1 MSESKDFGNI
11 AVELGFITEQELRK
25 YLDLQRLLKER
36 GIDEP
41 LEKILVQEDA
51 ITSLD
56 ARAIAQQIPI
66 KLNTQQNVSPSTI
79 TPINENIQTQS
90 PTRHN
95 GETQALGAQALT
107 QFGRYQIQKILG
119 QGGAATVYKVYD
131 PHLDR
136 EAALKV
142 LTMGQVANKSQLKRF
157 SLEIKTTAKLQ
168 HPGIVTIYETGIE
181 NKIPYFVMDCIQG
194 INLKQY
200 IYRCKPSIQE
210 AITIIKKVAIAIG
223 YAHTQGVI
231 HRDLKP
237 ENIMMDEYNN
247 PRVMDF
253 GLAKLKDDE
262 TGLSRTGEI
271 IGTVKYMSPEQAEGV
286 KNIDER
292 TDIYALGAIFYE
304 ILVRQPPFEGQS
316 YLQILNQVINNQ
328 PTSLCKI
335 NPEIPR
341 ELEIICLKALRKKVD
356 NRYDSAAEFVEA
368 LEDFA
373 AGKKVTTQKKAISKR
388 TTQKVITERRR
399 LTNTNQ
405 RVIMNSSRVT
415 QRIAMQ
421 KKNRREKKKHQTVTI
436 VVCVIMFLIFMLLLS
451 SSATTDVSLDNLNSK
466 SENANATNN
475 NETQHN
481 SNNLNKHEVVQQN
494 TKKEVSLEEEAKG
507 KLAELSMLKNSFA
520 MWHQLNSFDEKY
532 QNTQAWKVVQQ
543 HKNRIEKGLLRE
555 LSMGLILLESNRH
568 VPPKFWQSF
577 DSNLSLIRIM
587 AQKNMQIQM
596 ATNKLLSIRDRL
608 EAKKGTRNPQQRD
621 EEKQVVDKS
630 KKIVALPEDKH
641 NFYFHVVLPKY
652 IVKFQDI
659 DNELKKI
666 NIPDL
671 REQLKLRF
679 DAFKENSQKLQDEL
693 YKILQTKPQISVA
706 LKYQSNIS
714 RKITKTTSQYFVAQ
728 GKKYRYL
735 AVATADIVKILGEKA
750 PQFSSILA
758 IHFFYENNFTEAKKY
773 WEFVDKN
780 VPDYEAWK
788 QNLSHFVNIE
798 NHLQLQI
805 RSTPI
810 ISRIEQTIPIEVR
823 NVSEKDINAVTV
835 TIESPNAFH
844 REKKLNCPAKVTTY
858 VELPFT
864 VAKSIEYK
872 IRVKLSVKEK
882 ALQVEKVIL
891 KAERKKY
898 GFYSDAWEKLYY
910 RHNGHEII
918 DMTSPFWMK
927 LSDSKKEDYAKTYQ
941 RYYAKFL
948 NKEEQKTISV
958 QGAKINMIFIPP
970 GRFWLGSPQNEL
982 GRNVKEVRHKVVI
995 SKAFWIQKE
1004 EMPQI
1009 TWQKIAGT
1017 TPWSGKEKVRN
1028 GPIYPATYV
1037 SFDRVKAHL
1046 LSKMGENFN
1055 LPTEAQWEYACRAG
1069 NTDAFFWGSFS
1080 KKGIVYSW
1088 NKNNSKGRPAIVRRK
1103 RPNNWGIHDMLG
1115 NVAEICRDG
1124 VRNYDEKPQ
1133 VDPFYHNSDS
1143 DQRILR
1149 GGHFG
1154 HTVQHLRCALRQNI
1168 SRGSYSHITGVRI
1181 IMNEE

>member
-11 AVELGFITEQELRK
+11 AVELGFITEQELCK

-79 TPINENIQTQS
+79 TPTNENIQTQS

-95 GETQALGAQALT
+95 GETQAVGAQALT

-142 LTMGQVANKSQLKRF
+142 LTMGQVANQNQLKRF
-157 SLEIKTTAKLQ
+157 SLEIRTTAKLQ

-181 NKIPYFVMDCIQG
+181 NNIPYFVMDCIQG

-210 AITIIKKVAIAIG
+210 AISIIKKVATAID
-223 YAHTQGVI
+223 YAHNQGVI

-286 KNIDER
+286 KHVDER

-328 PTSLCKI
+328 PTPLCKI

-341 ELEIICLKALRKKVD
+341 DLEIICLKALRKKAD
-356 NRYDSAAEFVEA
+356 NRYNSAAEFVEA
-368 LEDFA
+368 LEDFT
-373 AGKKVTTQKKAISKR
+373 AGKKISTQKKVISKR

-399 LTNTNQ
+399 LTSSSQ
-405 RVIMNSSRVT
+405 RVVMGSSRVT
-415 QRIAMQ
+415 QRIAMH
-421 KKNRREKKKHQTVTI
+421 KKDRREKKKHQTVTI
-436 VVCVIMFLIFMLLLS
+436 VVCIIMFFIFMLLLS
-451 SSATTDVSLDNLNSK
+451 SSATTDVSSDNLNSK
-466 SENANATNN
+466 FENAA
-475 NETQHN
+475 N
-481 SNNLNKHEVVQQN
+481 SNDTQYNPDKPNKPEKKVTQPN
-494 TKKEVSLEEEAKG
+494 TKKEASLEEEAKN
-507 KLAELSMLKNSFA
+507 KLAQLPMLQNSFA

-532 QNTQAWKVVQQ
+532 QNTQAWQVVQQ
-543 HKNRIEKGLLRE
+543 HKSRIEKGLLRE
-555 LSMGLILLESNRH
+555 LSMGIILFESNRH
-568 VPPKFWQSF
+568 VPETFWQSF
-577 DSNLSLIRIM
+577 NNNLSLIHMM
-587 AQKNMQIQM
+587 AQKNIQIKT
-596 ATNKLLSIRDRL
+596 ATNRLLSIRDHL
-608 EAKKGTRNPQQRD
+608 QAKEDTQNPK
-621 EEKQVVDKS
+621 EKQDKFENT
-630 KKIVALPEDKH
+630 KRIVALEQEKH

-652 IVKFQDI
+652 IVKFADL

-666 NIPDL
+666 NAADL
-671 REQLKLRF
+671 REQIKLRF
-679 DAFKENSQKLQDEL
+679 DTFKENSQKLQDEL
-693 YKILQTKPQISVA
+693 YKTLAAKPRISVA
-706 LKYQSNIS
+706 LKYQPTIS
-714 RKITKTTSQYFVAQ
+714 RKITKTTSRYFVAQ
-728 GKKYRYL
+728 GQKYRYL
-735 AVATADIVKILGEKA
+735 TIATDDMVKILGAKA
-750 PQFSSILA
+750 KQFSSILA
-758 IHFFYENNFTEAKKY
+758 IHFFCENNFTKAKEY
-773 WEFVDKN
+773 WEFVAKN
-780 VPDYEAWK
+780 APDYEVWK
-788 QNLSHFVNIE
+788 QNLNHFANIE
-798 NHLQLQI
+798 NHLQLQVQ
-805 RSTPI
+805 SNPI
-810 ISRIEQTIPIEVR
+810 ISRIEQTIPIAIR
-823 NVSEKDINAVTV
+823 NVSEQDINAVTV

-844 REKKLNCPAKVTTY
+844 REKTLNCPAKMTTY

-872 IRVKLSVKEK
+872 IRVKLSIKEK
-882 ALQVEKVIL
+882 ALRVEKIRL

-927 LSDSKKEDYAKTYQ
+927 LSDGKKEDYAKTYQ
-941 RYYAKFL
+941 KYYAKFL

-958 QGAKINMIFIPP
+958 QGAKINMVFIPP
-970 GRFWLGSPQNEL
+970 GRFWLGSPQSEH
-982 GRNVKEVRHKVVI
+982 GRNVKEIRHKVVI

-1017 TPWSGKEKVRN
+1017 TPWSGKEDVRN
-1028 GPIYPATYV
+1028 GPIYPATYI

-1069 NTDAFFWGSFS
+1069 NTDAFFWGSFA
-1080 KKGIVYSW
+1080 KRGIVYSW
-1088 NKNNSKGRPAIVRRK
+1088 SKNNSKGRPAIVRRK

-1124 VRNYDEKPQ
+1124 VRNYDEEQQ

-1143 DQRILR
+1143 DQRIMR

-1154 HTVQHLRCALRQNI
+1154 HTVQQLRCALRQNV
-1168 SRGSYSHITGVRI
+1168 SRGSYSHVTGVRI